1 MKHLFILISAFLLIA
16 SSCKKAK
23 KQTIE
28 QKRISFKNTLDIN
41 RTDES
46 IILSR
51 DKIIS
56 ILDSIP
62 NNRIPMM
69 KDSSGKTIPFQL
81 DDIEKDGVW
90 DELSL
95 ALDFTPNQTLKLE
108 LTTIAK
114 ESIPSFTPRTN
125 IRFGIGTNKTNVK
138 EVIEQ
143 KRIGDPRANDSI
155 FYQMEGPAWENDKV
169 GFRFYFDPR
178 NGIDVFG
185 KTTSELVLDRVGLG
199 DGNYH
204 ELDDWG
210 MDILKVGNSLG
221 AGSLAIKH
229 NDSLIRITGKDQ
241 AEFKVIA
248 EGTIRSIFEM
258 TYKNSKIGDQN
269 IDLIHRITIW
279 KGQWGYQSEVF
290 FKGITDQMKL
300 VSGIVN
306 LKPNKLYSKKLENY
320 NTLETYGLQSENND
334 SLGMAIVVPTKEFIT
349 QDEAPKEKAD
359 IVQTYYTVMNASDKK
374 PTTFYFLSGW
384 EQSDEQFKTYNGFE
398 KMIANMIDRLS
409 NPILIQ

>member
-1 MKHLFILISAFLLIA
+1 MKHLFILITAFLLIT

-23 KQTIE
+23 KYTTE
-28 QKRISFKNTLDIN
+28 PKHISFKNTLDIK
-41 RTDES
+41 RVDENIS
-46 IILSR
+46 IPR

-62 NNRIPMM
+62 KNRVPMM
-69 KDSSGKTIPFQL
+69 KDSSGKIIPFQL
-81 DDIEKDGVW
+81 DDLEKNGIW

-95 ALDFTPNQTLKLE
+95 TLDFKPNQLLDLE
-108 LTTIAK
+108 LTTIAP

-125 IRFGIGTNKTNVK
+125 IRFGIGTNKTNVR
-138 EVIEQ
+138 EVLEQ
-143 KRIGDPRANDSI
+143 KRIGDPRTNDSI

-178 NGIDVFG
+178 NGIDIFG
-185 KTTSELVLDRVGLG
+185 KTTSGLVLDRVGLG
-199 DGNYH
+199 EGNYH

-221 AGSLAIKH
+221 AGALAIKK
-229 NDSLIRITGKDQ
+229 NDTLIRITGKDQ

-248 EGTIRSIFEM
+248 EGPIRSIFEM
-258 TYKNSKIGDQN
+258 TYENSKIGDQRIN
-269 IDLIHRITIW
+269 VIHRITIW
-279 KGQWGYQSEVF
+279 KGQWGYQNEVF

-306 LKPNKLYSKKLENY
+306 LKPNKLYSKIVENY
-320 NTLETYGLQSENND
+320 HALETYGPQSENND
-334 SLGMAIVVPTKEFIT
+334 ALGMAIIVPKEDFI
-349 QDEAPKEKAD
+349 DNGEAPKEKAD
-359 IVQTYYTVMNASDKK
+359 IVKTYYTVMNASNKR
-374 PTTFYFLSGW
+374 PTAFYFLSGW
-384 EQSDEQFKTYNGFE
+384 ERSHQQFKTYNGFE
-398 KMIANMIDRLS
+398 KMIINTIERLS

>member
-1 MKHLFILISAFLLIA
+1 MKHLFIIISVLILIV
-16 SSCKKAK
+16 SSCKKAEK
-23 KQTIE
+23 HTIE
-28 QKRISFKNTLDIN
+28 PKYVSFKNTLDNKRI
-41 RTDES
+41 DES
-46 IILSR
+46 VVLSR
-51 DKIIS
+51 DKILS

-62 NNRIPMM
+62 ENSIPAF
-69 KDSSGKTIPFQL
+69 KDSTGKTIPFQL
-81 DDIEKDGVW
+81 DDLEKDGIW

-95 ALDFTPNQTLKLE
+95 ALDFTPNQTIDLE
-108 LTTIAK
+108 LTTITK

-138 EVIEQ
+138 EVLEQ
-143 KRIGDPRANDSI
+143 KRTGDPRANDSI

-178 NGIDVFG
+178 NGIDIFG

-241 AEFKVIA
+241 AEFKVIT
-248 EGTIRSIFEM
+248 EGPIRSIFEM
-258 TYKNSKIGDQN
+258 IYKNSKIGEQN
-269 IDLIHRITIW
+269 VDITHRVTIW
-279 KGQWGYQSEVF
+279 KGQWGYQSKVF

-306 LKPNKLYSKKLENY
+306 LKPNESHSKALKNY
-320 NTLETYGLQSENND
+320 YCLDSFGQQSENND

-349 QDEAPKEKAD
+349 HDEAPKEKAD
-359 IVQTYYTVMNASDKK
+359 IVQTYYTVMNASNKE

-384 EQSDEQFKTYNGFE
+384 EQSDQQFKTYNGFE
-398 KMIANMIDRLS
+398 KMIADKIKRLS

>member
-1 MKHLFILISAFLLIA
+1 MKHLFIITSIFILII
-16 SSCKKAK
+16 SSCKKTEKHTIKAK
-23 KQTIE
+23 Y
-28 QKRISFKNTLDIN
+28 ISFKNILDVN

-46 IILSR
+46 IVITR
-51 DKIIS
+51 DKILS

-62 NNRIPMM
+62 NNKIPII

-81 DDIEKDGVW
+81 DDLEKDGIW

-95 ALDFTPNQTLKLE
+95 TLDFTSNQTVKLE
-108 LTTIAK
+108 LTTIAR

-125 IRFGIGTNKTNVK
+125 IRFGIGTNKINVK
-138 EVIEQ
+138 EVLEQ
-143 KRIGDPRANDSI
+143 NRTGDPRANDSL

-178 NGIDVFG
+178 NGIDIFG

-199 DGNYH
+199 DANYH

-221 AGSLAIKH
+221 AGALAIKH

-241 AEFKVIA
+241 AEFKIIA
-248 EGTIRSIFEM
+248 EGPVRSIFDM
-258 TYKNSKIGDQN
+258 IYKNSKIGERN
-269 IDLIHRITIW
+269 IDLTHRITIW

-290 FKGITDQMKL
+290 FSGVTDDMKL

-306 LKPNKLYSKKLENY
+306 LKPNKPYSKTLKNY
-320 NTLETYGLQSENND
+320 YALETFGPQSENND
-334 SLGMAIVVPTKEFIT
+334 ALGMAIIVSKEDFINKG
-349 QDEAPKEKAD
+349 EALQEKAD
-359 IVQTYYTVMNASDKK
+359 IQQTYYTIMSASNKK
-374 PTTFYFLSGW
+374 STAFYVLSGW
-384 EQSDEQFKTYNGFE
+384 EQSDQQFKTYNGFK
-398 KMIANMIDRLS
+398 KMIDNKIERLS
-409 NPILIQ
+409 NPILTQ